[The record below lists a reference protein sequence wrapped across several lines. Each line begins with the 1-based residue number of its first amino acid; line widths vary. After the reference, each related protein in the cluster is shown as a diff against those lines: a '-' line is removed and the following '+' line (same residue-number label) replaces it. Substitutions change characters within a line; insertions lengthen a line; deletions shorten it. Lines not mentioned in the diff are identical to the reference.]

1 MKIAI
6 DNIALIKTFFKGKE
20 SLLANRELR
29 VEKALDEIQLLTTQ
43 GILLAKGRLAVN
55 SPKVL
60 IRLRSDY
67 WALIHQLA
75 LEAGFVPLSIE
86 QDRLAGVT
94 FAQYDYYSVPAGYQ
108 IHCQEASMF
117 WKTWWINHR
126 RMQLM
131 DILLLFQNRWY
142 PVNHMVCDTGT
153 IYIKTWR
160 GEQTLSLSDTVVW
173 LDRNT
178 QTERQVRVRKRP
190 VQDKPILTKYPYH
203 DDLVAAQSTAPV
215 EQPPTAPVEQPTVST
230 NLQQVVQVDG
240 PNRLIIHTVLGPIA
254 VEGQHLTC
262 DRVRKV
268 AQVS

>member
-6 DNIALIKTFFKGKE
+6 DNIALIKTFFKGKD

-29 VEKALDEIQLLTTQ
+29 IEKALDEIQLLTTQ
-43 GILLAKGRLAVN
+43 GILLAKGRLTVN
-55 SPKVL
+55 SPKAL
-60 IRLRSDY
+60 IRLSSDY

-86 QDRLAGVT
+86 QDRLAGMT
-94 FAQYDYYSVPAGYQ
+94 FAQYDYYSIPAGYQ
-108 IHCQEASMF
+108 IHCQEASEF

-178 QTERQVRVRKRP
+178 QTERRRVKVRKP
-190 VQDKPILTKYPYH
+190 PIQDKPIATEYPYH
-203 DDLVAAQSTAPV
+203 DDLVAK
-215 EQPPTAPVEQPTVST
+215 QPKVSAKQPKVPA
-230 NLQQVVQVDG
+230 NLQQVVQVDS
-240 PNRLIIHTVLGPIA
+240 PNRLIIHTVLGPVA

-262 DRVRKV
+262 DRARNV
-268 AQVS
+268 AEIS

>member
-6 DNIALIKTFFKGKE
+6 DNIALIKTFFKGKD

-29 VEKALDEIQLLTTQ
+29 IEKALDEIQLLTTQ
-43 GILLAKGRLAVN
+43 GILLAKGQLAVN
-55 SPKVL
+55 SPKAL

-94 FAQYDYYSVPAGYQ
+94 FAQYDCYSIPAGYQ
-108 IHCQEASMF
+108 IHCQEASAF

-160 GEQTLSLSDTVVW
+160 G
-173 LDRNT
+173 
-178 QTERQVRVRKRP
+178 
-190 VQDKPILTKYPYH
+190 
-203 DDLVAAQSTAPV
+203 DDLVAV
-215 EQPPTAPVEQPTVST
+215 PPTVPAVPPTVPA
-230 NLQQVVQVDG
+230 NLQQVVQVDS

-262 DRVRKV
+262 DRARNI
-268 AQVS
+268 AEVS

>member
-6 DNIALIKTFFKGKE
+6 DNIALIKTFFKGKD

-29 VEKALDEIQLLTTQ
+29 IEKALDEIQLLTTQ
-43 GILLAKGRLAVN
+43 GILLAKGQLAVN
-55 SPKVL
+55 SPKAL

-94 FAQYDYYSVPAGYQ
+94 FAQYDCYSIPAGYQ
-108 IHCQEASMF
+108 IHCQEASAF

-160 GEQTLSLSDTVVW
+160 GEKTLSLSDTVVW

-178 QTERQVRVRKRP
+178 QTERQRARVRKRP
-190 VQDKPILTKYPYH
+190 KQDKPTATEYPYH
-203 DDLVAAQSTAPV
+203 DDLVAV
-215 EQPPTAPVEQPTVST
+215 PPTVPAVPPTVPA
-230 NLQQVVQVDG
+230 NLQQVVQVDS

-262 DRVRKV
+262 DRARNI
-268 AQVS
+268 AEVS